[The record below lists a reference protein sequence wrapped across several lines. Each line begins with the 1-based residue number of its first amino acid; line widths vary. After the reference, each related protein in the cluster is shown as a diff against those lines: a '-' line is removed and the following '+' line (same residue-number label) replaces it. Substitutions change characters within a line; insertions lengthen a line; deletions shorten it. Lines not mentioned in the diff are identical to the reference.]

1 MTLQMTDKELDNYM
15 SNIERVSSEYN
26 LFVNDLFDL
35 VDYQDFKRVRRNE
48 ERNLERSLDVVE
60 RYLRIKRK

>member
-1 MTLQMTDKELDNYM
+1 MKNEELDRYL
-15 SNIERVSSEYN
+15 SNVERVSSEYN
-26 LFVNDLFDL
+26 IMISVLFEL
-35 VDYQDFKRVRRNE
+35 VDHQDFKRVRRNE